1 MYTVSVN
8 SNDHDFQ
15 NVSYHVNKLANAKK
29 QDLDDHV
36 YYLGDIEVSIK
47 YNKSII
53 KVKKYKN
60 TTIVG
65 TEYQPKYINFI
76 ELSSANIETI
86 KKFITDSHDV
96 YDNDHYVKKDSIS
109 IWTPQGQSPGLY
121 WNFYTTLVKRDT
133 NTVILDENIKDELY
147 NDVNKFIKNE
157 SVYNK
162 YGIPYKRVYCLYGPP
177 GTGKSSIIFS
187 LASSLNKNINIL
199 NFGSGVTDG
208 AFIALMSGMR
218 ENTILLLEDIDALF
232 TNRQAE
238 SSTDKGF
245 LSFSTILNF
254 LDGSLRKNGMI
265 IVMTTNHPE
274 KLDPALLRK
283 GRVDYML
290 EIGYI
295 TKYQIERFAKL
306 YYPNITKKQLESFT
320 NILISTKKL
329 TSSIL
334 SSFLF
339 INRDKKI
346 EEILKLLQKNA
357 PFSR

>member
-15 NVSYHVNKLANAKK
+15 NISYHVNKLSKPKNQELKE
-29 QDLDDHV
+29 DE
-36 YYLGDIEVSIK
+36 YYLGDIELSIK
-47 YNKSII
+47 YNKSVI
-53 KVKKYKN
+53 KVKKYKDK
-60 TTIVG
+60 TIVG
-65 TEYQPKYINFI
+65 IEYEPRYIEFI

-86 KKFITDSHDV
+86 KKFISDSHDV

-121 WNFYTTLVKRDT
+121 WNFYSTLVKRDT

-147 NDVNKFIKNE
+147 NDVNKFIRNE

-162 YGIPYKRVYCLYGPP
+162 YGIPYKRVYWLYGPP

-199 NFGSGVTDG
+199 NFGSGVTDS

-245 LSFSTILNF
+245 LSFSTLLNF

-295 TKYQIERFAKL
+295 TKYQIEQFAKL
-306 YYPNITKKQLESFT
+306 YFPNITKKQLESFT

-346 EEILKLLQKNA
+346 EEILKLLQKA

>member
-1 MYTVSVN
+1 
-8 SNDHDFQ
+8 
-15 NVSYHVNKLANAKK
+15 
-29 QDLDDHV
+29 
-36 YYLGDIEVSIK
+36 
-47 YNKSII
+47 
-53 KVKKYKN
+53 
-60 TTIVG
+60 
-65 TEYQPKYINFI
+65 
-76 ELSSANIETI
+76 
-86 KKFITDSHDV
+86 
-96 YDNDHYVKKDSIS
+96 
-109 IWTPQGQSPGLY
+109 
-121 WNFYTTLVKRDT
+121 
-133 NTVILDENIKDELY
+133 
-147 NDVNKFIKNE
+147 
-157 SVYNK
+157 
-162 YGIPYKRVYCLYGPP
+162 VYCLYGPP

-199 NFGSGVTDG
+199 NFGSGVTDS
-208 AFIALMSGMR
+208 AFIALMSNMR

-245 LSFSTILNF
+245 LSFSTLLNF

-283 GRVDYML
+283 GRVDYMI

-346 EEILKLLQKNA
+346 EEILKLLQKA